1 VNWRWPVGDKTPSTG
16 RFGSQWAAMLSPG
29 DRSELEA
36 ILLRRFART
45 VGVRDLERI
54 AARDEAMRR
63 LDIALRTLI

>member
-1 VNWRWPVGDKTPSTG
+1 
-16 RFGSQWAAMLSPG
+16 MLSPG